1 MADDSVKGTNPAYAA
16 QLGLPMKSELDK
28 TIKALLIEPDETKLN
43 EMYKY
48 VLTTLQEQAVYIPI
62 SYQAL
67 LSVYR
72 TGELKG
78 VKFMPEENRIP
89 VWTTVKVK

>member
-1 MADDSVKGTNPAYAA
+1 
-16 QLGLPMKSELDK
+16 MKLK
-28 TIKALLIEPDETKLN
+28 

-48 VLTTLQEQAVYIPI
+48 VLNTLNDQAVYIPI
-62 SYQAL
+62 TYQAV

-72 TGELKG
+72 TGELEG

>member
-1 MADDSVKGTNPAYAA
+1 MRVFRHA
-16 QLGLPMKSELDK
+16 
-28 TIKALLIEPDETKLN
+28 LIEPDQTKLN

-72 TGELKG
+72 TGELEG
-78 VKFMPEENRIP
+78 VKFMPEENRLP